1 MTNKRRTANKTS
13 KALIGGL
20 ILAGATTLGVSAL
33 TAGNTVP
40 DSRAGDGSGAV
51 SGYVVTDVDYGLN
64 ATNPQN
70 IDEVTFTLDAAP
82 AAGSD
87 IKVRLVSTSSNWYDC
102 TTVGAD
108 ATCATTTPTVA
119 VADADEL
126 RVIAVD

>member
-1 MTNKRRTANKTS
+1 MTNNRRTASKST

-20 ILAGATTLGVSAL
+20 LLAGATTLGVSAL

-40 DSRAGDGSGAV
+40 DSRAGDGSGTV

-70 IDEVTFTLDAAP
+70 IDQVTFTLDAVP

>member
-1 MTNKRRTANKTS
+1 MSNKRRTAS
-13 KALIGGL
+13 KSTKAIVGGL
-20 ILAGATTLGVSAL
+20 LLAGATTLGVSAL

-51 SGYVVTDVDYGLN
+51 SGYVVTNVDYGLN

-70 IDEVTFTLDAAP
+70 IDEVTFTLDATP

-102 TTVGAD
+102 TTVAAD
-108 ATCATTTPTVA
+108 ATCATTSPIVA

>member
-1 MTNKRRTANKTS
+1 MSNKRRTAS
-13 KALIGGL
+13 KSTKAIVGGL
-20 ILAGATTLGVSAL
+20 LLAGATTLGVSAL

-51 SGYVVTDVDYGLN
+51 SGYVVTNVDYGLN

-70 IDEVTFTLDAAP
+70 IDEVTFTLDATP

-102 TTVGAD
+102 TTVAAD
-108 ATCATTTPTVA
+108 ATCATTSPTVA

>member
-1 MTNKRRTANKTS
+1 MSNKRHTAS
-13 KALIGGL
+13 KSTKAIVGGL
-20 ILAGATTLGVSAL
+20 LLAGATTLGVSAL

-51 SGYVVTDVDYGLN
+51 SGYVVTNVDYGLN

-70 IDEVTFTLDAAP
+70 IDEVTFTLDATP

-102 TTVGAD
+102 TTVAAD
-108 ATCATTTPTVA
+108 ATCATTSPTVA

>member
-1 MTNKRRTANKTS
+1 MSNKRRTAS
-13 KALIGGL
+13 KPTKAIVGGL
-20 ILAGATTLGVSAL
+20 LLAGATTLGVSAL

-51 SGYVVTDVDYGLN
+51 SGYVVTNVDYGLN

-70 IDEVTFTLDAAP
+70 IDEVTFTLDATP

-102 TTVGAD
+102 TTVAAD
-108 ATCATTTPTVA
+108 ATCATTSPTVA